1 MPIIKQDKSEKPIK
15 VKLSVNYNLLNE
27 IKEYCKWANIKD
39 GDIETFFEQA
49 ADFVLKKDIEWKK
62 YKKSKK

>member
-1 MPIIKQDKSEKPIK
+1 MPIIKHDKSEKDVK
-15 VKLSVNYNLLNE
+15 VKFSVNPSLLSE

-49 ADFVLKKDIEWKK
+49 ADFVLKKDTEWKK

>member
-15 VKLSVNYNLLNE
+15 VKLSINPNILNE

-39 GDIETFFEQA
+39 GDIETFFDQA